1 MKHCLGIVSKEE
13 EEDDDDEQEQDE
25 QQHIQ
30 NVGRCQL
37 TIVGIRY
44 YNGTVHPGEYVNLH
58 REPNNPYDRMAIRVD
73 NMRDQ
78 KVRGK
83 GGNVVVVVAVVVRFL
98 FLNLKSSFGVL
109 RTFLLLLS
117 HNTCCTPLFAFCNQ
131 NNTAGRA
138 YKTRTSSTAG
148 TAYG

>member
-73 NMRDQ
+73 NMRNQ
-78 KVRGK
+78 KARWK
-83 GGNVVVVVAVVVRFL
+83 GAL
-98 FLNLKSSFGVL
+98 SWW
-109 RTFLLLLS
+109 LLS
-117 HNTCCTPLFAFCNQ
+117 FVSFC
-131 NNTAGRA
+131 AP
-138 YKTRTSSTAG
+138 
-148 TAYG
+148 